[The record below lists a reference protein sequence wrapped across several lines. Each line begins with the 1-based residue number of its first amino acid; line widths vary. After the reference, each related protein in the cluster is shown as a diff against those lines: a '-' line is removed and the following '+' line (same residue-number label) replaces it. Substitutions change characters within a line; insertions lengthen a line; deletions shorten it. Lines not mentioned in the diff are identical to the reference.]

1 MSSTYQQLVAN
12 LDKLKLY
19 QMRDRLEEVSD
30 FVSSNKLSFSDG
42 LLKLC
47 NYEIACNPSLVR
59 I

>member
-19 QMRDRLEEVSD
+19 QMKDRLEEVSD

-47 NYEIACNPSLVR
+47 NYEIDYKT
-59 I
+59 